1 MLRELGVRSSVGA
14 PIVAEDRLWGVVVAS
29 STREA
34 LLPRDGETRVAQFTE
49 LVATAIANA
58 SGREALAASRARVV
72 AAADEARRRIERNL
86 HDGAQQQL
94 IGLGAAAADRDQR
107 LPPGD
112 DALAA
117 ASRHARAP

>member
-1 MLRELGVRSSVGA
+1 MRSSVGA

-58 SGREALAASRARVV
+58 SGREALAASRAASWPRPT
-72 AAADEARRRIERNL
+72 RRAGGSSATSTTGR
-86 HDGAQQQL
+86 
-94 IGLGAAAADRDQR
+94 
-107 LPPGD
+107 
-112 DALAA
+112 
-117 ASRHARAP
+117 SSS